1 MNQLS
6 LSHIEK
12 KYGDY
17 IASGDVSFDI
27 PKGSIF
33 GLLGPNG
40 AGKTTLIRMITRI
53 TFPDSGTILF
63 GGEPLRESHT
73 NHIGYMPEE
82 RGLYKTMKVYEH
94 LISLARLKD
103 LSSSEA
109 RTRVNYW
116 LEKFEIVEWKQKK
129 IEELSKGM
137 AQKIQFIATVLHD
150 PELLILDEP
159 FSGLDPI
166 NAKLIE
172 DEIYALKQQGKTI
185 IFSTHRMEQV
195 EGICDEIVL
204 VNKGHKILEGQ
215 VSELKQRFKENKY
228 SIHYDGEISN
238 GFTKKFEVESVENQ
252 QAIVLAHTSDNEI
265 LRYFLD
271 HNITVRAY
279 NEILPSLNEIFIKAV
294 NEKDEKDPVVRDLI
308 DKIKNDPAGFFP
320 I

>member
-6 LSHIEK
+6 LAHIEK
-12 KYGDY
+12 KYGSY
-17 IASGDVSFDI
+17 EASADVSFDI

-53 TFPDSGTILF
+53 IFPDSGTILF
-63 GGEPLRESHT
+63 DGEPLKESHT
-73 NHIGYMPEE
+73 NRIGYMPEE

-94 LISLARLKD
+94 LIYLARLKN
-103 LSSSEA
+103 LSASAAASKVNQWMDKFDISS
-109 RTRVNYW
+109 
-116 LEKFEIVEWKQKK
+116 WKQKK

-137 AQKIQFIATVLHD
+137 AQKVQFIATVIHD

-172 DEIYALKQQGKTI
+172 DEIYDLKQQGKTI

-195 EGICDEIVL
+195 EEICDEIVL
-204 VNKGHKILEGQ
+204 INKGHKILSGG
-215 VSELKQRFKENKY
+215 VAELKQRFKENKY
-228 SIHYDGEISN
+228 SIHHDGALADDFHSQFEIVSVADGE
-238 GFTKKFEVESVENQ
+238 
-252 QAIVLAHTSDNEI
+252 AILKADATPNAILKYFIDHEI
-265 LRYFLD
+265 M
-271 HNITVRAY
+271 VRQY

-294 NEKDEKDPVVRDLI
+294 HGATPDGSTLLNKTT
-308 DKIKNDPAGFFP
+308 A
-320 I
+320 